1 MVDGVNE
8 LHSGLLLQV
17 DVSFRFRLQLDF
29 RALHRVWMERAVPHI
44 LILRATVPLAGL
56 QPILFDHT
64 GEHVH
69 GLDPDELRVLC
80 HRLT

>member
-29 RALHRVWMERAVPHI
+29 IGCALEDKTLFLQYYLNLKAKAV
-44 LILRATVPLAGL
+44 
-56 QPILFDHT
+56 
-64 GEHVH
+64 
-69 GLDPDELRVLC
+69 
-80 HRLT
+80 